1 MSHVLITSGPT
12 RQYIDPVRYI
22 SNGSS
27 GQMGKCL
34 AEAALAAGHQVTI
47 VSGPVGIAYPKAAK
61 LIQVTTTEE
70 MLAAAIEQFPD
81 CQGVIAAAAPCDYK
95 PAEIS
100 TSKIKKSSGDLTIR
114 FVETPDILAALGR
127 TKKPSQWSVGF
138 ALETENEVENAKGK
152 LERKNCDLIVLNDP
166 SAIDSPENRIQIISA
181 DGSTS
186 PVHSG
191 SKTELAKLIVSMIEN
206 FER

>member
-1 MSHVLITSGPT
+1 
-12 RQYIDPVRYI
+12 
-22 SNGSS
+22 
-27 GQMGKCL
+27 MGKCL

>member
-12 RQYIDPVRYI
+12 RQFIDPVRYI